1 MHTEAVRCR
10 SKATPAGP
18 GRRRLAGR
26 LLSGLAVA
34 FLAVDA
40 AGKLL
45 EVRAV
50 VDGTAALGYPQGIVS
65 SLGAVLLWCVLVY
78 ALPRTSALGAVLL
91 TGYLGGAVAA
101 HVRVGSPMISHVL
114 FPTYVAALVWGGLV
128 LRDPRVGRLLP
139 VRREP

>member
-1 MHTEAVRCR
+1 MHTEAVRSR
-10 SKATPAGP
+10 SKAGPDGP

-50 VDGTAALGYPQGIVS
+50 VDGTAALGYPRGIVS

-78 ALPRTSALGAVLL
+78 VLPRTSALGAVLL

-101 HVRVGSPMISHVL
+101 HVRVGSPMLSHVL
-114 FPTYVAALVWGGLV
+114 FPTYVAALLWGGLV
-128 LRDPRVGRLLP
+128 LRDPSVGRLLP